1 MGINTLA
8 DKLHELF
15 PIINAQ
21 IWLIIVVFTFV
32 FALLLFSWFVN
43 LLLKALVKKA
53 NTTKMVWDELIL
65 TSIKPPIRLLIWV
78 VGISYIAESAW
89 KAFSDIDLASKI
101 SMLFVI
107 YALAWFVI
115 RLLNGMDRNI
125 VRQGGDYQG
134 KLLDAASARA
144 INKLLRISVIITAV
158 LLAMQTLGYNLSGVL
173 AFGGVG
179 GLIVGLAAKD
189 LLANFFGG
197 LMIYLDRPFQE
208 GDWIRSSDRDIEGTV
223 VNIGW
228 RLTQIRTFDRCPLYV
243 PNSMF
248 TSIVLENPSRMSHRR
263 INEVV
268 GVRYDDIA
276 KIPTIVKQIEKM
288 LTEHADI
295 DEKEGLVV
303 SLNEFADSS
312 VNIKI
317 YAFTRHKDLATYQI
331 VKQDTLLKINHIIEA
346 QGAEIAFPT
355 QTLHIARENI
365 QPQLTG

>member
-1 MGINTLA
+1 MININTLVG
-8 DKLHELF
+8 DLHALL
-15 PIINAQ
+15 PGISAQ
-21 IWLIIVVFTFV
+21 IWLIIVVFIFV
-32 FALLLFSWFVN
+32 FALLLFNWLVN
-43 LLLKALVKKA
+43 LFMTALVKKA
-53 NTTKMVWDELIL
+53 DTTKMVWDEIIL
-65 TSIKPPIRLLIWV
+65 NSIKPPIRLLIWV
-78 VGISYIAESAW
+78 VGISYIAEAVW
-89 KAFSDIDLASKI
+89 KVLSDIDLASKV
-101 SMLFVI
+101 STLFII
-107 YALAWFVI
+107 YALAWFAI
-115 RLLNGMDRNI
+115 RLLKGIDRHI
-125 VRQGGDYQG
+125 VGRKADYEG
-134 KLLDAASARA
+134 KFLDAASSRA

-158 LLAMQTLGYNLSGVL
+158 LLTMQTMGYNLSGVL

-276 KIPTIVKQIEKM
+276 KIPTIVKQIEEM
-288 LTEHADI
+288 LIEHADI
-295 DEKEGLVV
+295 DDEEGLVV

-317 YAFTRHKDLATYQI
+317 YAFTQHKDLASYQI
-331 VKQDTLLKINHIIEA
+331 VKQDTLLKISHIIEA

-355 QTLHIARENI
+355 QTLHIARGDAEA
-365 QPQLTG
+365 G